1 MKNLKNRFILIAIL
15 TNCLIGTLATAQQ
28 LPEFSQY
35 INNDYL
41 LNPAIAGTKDYAPV
55 TVSARMQWVGFNNA
69 PNTQIASIHGAL
81 TKNVG
86 LGFSVINATAGP
98 TASTSMQLA
107 YSYRIKI
114 NEKTKLSFGV
124 APMLIQQSLQKDKM
138 TLDEQNDNTFNRI
151 SGKTMIADV
160 NAGVYLYGSKY
171 FISLSVPQLM
181 ENKVRLGD
189 ALFTERL
196 KRTYVLYGGYDFK
209 VKEKFVLTPSALIK
223 AIEGG
228 APIQFDVNFKA
239 TYNKFIWLGLSYR
252 GSASSNFNET
262 AVASLGVMKY
272 NFVFGYSF
280 DYSLANISTYS
291 SGSHEVF
298 LTYRISCKKK
308 ESLAKETSPAPAAA
322 PVDTP
327 VIPTPKETITAPTET
342 PTTTPATKEEPK

>member
-1 MKNLKNRFILIAIL
+1 MKRILFLTLSVLSLGAI
-15 TNCLIGTLATAQQ
+15 AQQ

-35 INNDYL
+35 IYNDYL

-69 PNTQIASIHGAL
+69 PTMQIGSIHGGV

-86 LGFSVINATAGP
+86 LGFTVSNVIAGP
-98 TASTSMQLA
+98 TSSTSAQFA
-107 YSYRIKI
+107 YAYRIKLS
-114 NEKTKLSFGV
+114 EKTKLSFGV
-124 APMLIQQSLQKDKM
+124 APMIIQQSLQKDKM
-138 TLDEQNDNTFNRI
+138 TLDEQNDITFNRI

-160 NAGVYLYGSKY
+160 NAGVYLYGKKY
-171 FISLSVPQLM
+171 FVSLSVPQLM
-181 ENKVRLGD
+181 ENKVRMGD
-189 ALFTERL
+189 ALFTEKL
-196 KRTYVLYGGYDFK
+196 KRTYVLYGGYDFD
-209 VKEKFVLTPSALIK
+209 VEEKFVLTPSALIK

-252 GSASSNFNET
+252 SSASKNFNEV
-262 AVASLGVMKY
+262 AVASLGLMKY
-272 NFVFGYSF
+272 NFVFGYAF

-308 ESLAKETSPAPAAA
+308 EAIAKETSPAPAA
-322 PVDTP
+322 PVDAPIAPPAVKESTP
-327 VIPTPKETITAPTET
+327 VPAEVPAT
-342 PTTTPATKEEPK
+342 PTNKEEPK

>member
-1 MKNLKNRFILIAIL
+1 MKRILSLTLSVLSLGAI
-15 TNCLIGTLATAQQ
+15 AQQ

-81 TKNVG
+81 NKNVG
-86 LGFSVINATAGP
+86 LGFSVINAIAGP
-98 TASTSMQLA
+98 TSSTSIQLA
-107 YSYRIKI
+107 YSYRIKLS
-114 NEKTKLSFGV
+114 EKTKLSFGI

-138 TLDEQNDNTFNRI
+138 TLDDQNDNTFNRI
-151 SGKTMIADV
+151 SGKTMVADL
-160 NAGVYLYGSKY
+160 NAGVYLYGNKY

-189 ALFTERL
+189 ALFTEKL
-196 KRTYVLYGGYDFK
+196 KRHYVLYGGYDIK
-209 VKEKFVLTPSALIK
+209 VKEKFVLTPSVLIK

-252 GSASSNFNET
+252 GSTSQNFNET

-272 NFVFGYSF
+272 NFVFGYAF
-280 DYSLANISTYS
+280 DYSLSNISTYS

-298 LTYRISCKKK
+298 LTYRITCKKK
-308 ESLAKETSPAPAAA
+308 EAVAKETVPTPAESPVAPA
-322 PVDTP
+322 
-327 VIPTPKETITAPTET
+327 PKETITT
-342 PTTTPATKEEPK
+342 PIETPATTPEVKEEPK

>member
-1 MKNLKNRFILIAIL
+1 MKNILFFTLGLLSFGAI
-15 TNCLIGTLATAQQ
+15 AQQ

-41 LNPAIAGTKDYAPV
+41 LNPAIAGTKDYTPV

-69 PNTQIASIHGAL
+69 PNTQIGSIHGAV

-98 TASTSMQLA
+98 TSSTSVQMA
-107 YSYRIKI
+107 YSYRVKL
-114 NEKTKLSFGV
+114 NENTKLSFGV
-124 APMLIQQSLQKDKM
+124 APMIIQQSLQKDKM

-160 NAGVYLYGSKY
+160 NAGVYLYGKKY
-171 FISLSVPQLM
+171 FVSLSVPQLL
-181 ENKVRLGD
+181 ENKVRMGD

-196 KRTYVLYGGYDFK
+196 KRTYVLYGGYDFN
-209 VKEKFVLTPSALIK
+209 VKQKFMLTPSALIK

-228 APIQFDVNFKA
+228 APVQFDINFKA
-239 TYNKFIWLGLSYR
+239 TYNKLIWLGVSYR
-252 GSASSNFNET
+252 SSTSKTFNEV
-262 AVASLGVMKY
+262 AVATLGVMKY

-280 DYSLANISTYS
+280 DYSLAAIRTYN

-298 LTYRISCKKK
+298 LTYRIKCKKK
-308 ESLAKETSPAPAAA
+308 EAALKEATQA
-322 PVDTP
+322 
-327 VIPTPKETITAPTET
+327 E
-342 PTTTPATKEEPK
+342 TPATKEETK